1 MASQSDRLARLVA
14 SLETFGPEAEAAS
27 RYIQAR
33 GVRISFHQQSTGA
46 RWRLGRRVELNPA
59 YLHGASQDLYLTS
72 LILHEVKHLQQG
84 VVVALSVYGELEA
97 WRLQFGFLHD
107 HIGRYHED
115 PEKDRILADIMSLPL
130 LLKRKVL
137 SRALTLMQDY
147 AGPRYRV
154 DLLPLFPIGREL
166 LWLIAR
172 REPAA
177 GPIR

>member
-107 HIGRYHED
+107 HTGRYHED
-115 PEKDRILADIMSLPL
+115 PEKDRILADILSLPL
-130 LLKRKVL
+130 SLQRQPLN
-137 SRALTLMQDY
+137 RARILMRDY

-154 DLLPLFPIGREL
+154 DLLPLFPIGHEI
-166 LWLIAR
+166 LWLLLR
-172 REPAA
+172 QQ
-177 GPIR
+177 PITGSQR